1 MDWEGTQQVDTGFR
15 SLFERSVA
23 PMLLLDDSR
32 QLFDANQAASL
43 LLRLSRQEI
52 LDREIDQLLVP
63 PPPRDP
69 QQGWDEFIAAGTMSG
84 RAEVVG
90 SGPPPLAVQYTATA
104 NFRPGVHLSILTF
117 PPDPDDRPAPPPG
130 DAVALT
136 DREREVMTLIA
147 MGLDG
152 PRVAEELSISAPTV
166 QTHVRNAMGRLGAHT
181 RAHAIALALTRGEI
195 GL

>member
-1 MDWEGTQQVDTGFR
+1 MDWEGIQQVDTGFR

-32 QLFDANQAASL
+32 QLVDANQAASL

-52 LDREIDQLLVP
+52 LDREIDQLLVLP
-63 PPPRDP
+63 PQNDP
-69 QQGWDEFIAAGTMSG
+69 LRGWEEFIAAGSVSG
-84 RAEVVG
+84 RADVVG
-90 SGPPPLAVQYTATA
+90 PSPLTVQYTATA

-130 DAVALT
+130 DDVALT
-136 DREREVMTLIA
+136 DREREVMTLLA

-166 QTHVRNAMGRLGAHT
+166 QTHVHNAMGRLGAHT